1 LNRALNLL
9 ANCLVYPNEEEKSKH
24 APRRRAQLTM
34 NRKIHIPIT
43 LTVALMTVAWL
54 LGATSAQ
61 AQVPSKFVGSVTAI
75 SGTSVTVKTDAGDQ
89 RQFDV
94 PADAN
99 IKRIAPGE
107 KDLSKAA
114 AMAFTDLA
122 VGDRVL
128 VKLATDASTP
138 AAAQIIAVKQEDLAK
153 KQQKDR
159 DDWQRH
165 GVGGLVK
172 SVDAGTG
179 TISLTTGAGAT
190 AKTVTVHTTKA
201 TILKRYAPDSVRFDQ
216 AQPAPLDSIH
226 SGDQLRARGDKNA
239 DGTEITA
246 EEVVSGSFRNISGTI
261 SSIDPAASTLVIKDL
276 ATKKQVTVRIT
287 SDAQMRRLPDRMA
300 QMLATRL
307 KGGAAGSGAG
317 GPGAAGSGSA
327 GSGPAQPGAPSA
339 GPGGPGPA
347 AASAQPASG
356 SPQQHSFNGGGGPGG
371 APNAASGAAGAPS
384 GQAGGG
390 DPQQMLNR
398 APAIQLSD
406 LQKGEAVMIVSTE
419 GANEVSAVTLLAGV
433 EPLLQAPAASQN
445 LLSNWSMGSG
455 GGAEGAATP

>member
-1 LNRALNLL
+1 MRSDLQLGVGFNLL
-9 ANCLVYPNEEEKSKH
+9 SDYLVYPNEGEQLKR
-24 APRRRAQLTM
+24 APHGRAPLTM
-34 NRKIHIPIT
+34 NRPIHIRIS
-43 LTVALMTVAWL
+43 LAVALVAVACL
-54 LGATSAQ
+54 LRAATAQ
-61 AQVPSKFVGSVTAI
+61 APSRFVGSVTAI
-75 SGTSVTVKTDAGDQ
+75 SGTSVTVKTDSGAQ
-89 RQFDV
+89 QQFDV
-94 PADAN
+94 PAGAT
-99 IKRIAPGE
+99 ITRIAPGE

-122 VGDRVL
+122 VGDRIL
-128 VKLATDASTP
+128 VKLAPDASTP
-138 AAAQIIAVKQEDLAK
+138 TAAQIIAVKQEDLAK

-159 DDWQRH
+159 DDWQRR

-190 AKTVTVHTTKA
+190 AKTVTVQTTKA

-216 AQPAPLDSIH
+216 AQPAPIDAIH
-226 SGDQLRARGDKNA
+226 TGDQLRARGTKNA
-239 DGTEITA
+239 DGTEIA
-246 EEVVSGSFRNISGTI
+246 ADEVVSGSFRNISGTI
-261 SSIDPAASTLVIKDL
+261 SSIDSAASTLVIKDL
-276 ATKKQVTVRIT
+276 ATKKQVTVHIT

-300 QMLATRL
+300 QMLAMRL
-307 KGGAAGSGAG
+307 KGGTGASAASGSSPAGSGA
-317 GPGAAGSGSA
+317 A
-327 GSGPAQPGAPSA
+327 GAPASTV
-339 GPGGPGPA
+339 

-356 SPQQHSFNGGGGPGG
+356 SPQQHGSNSGGPGA
-371 APNAASGAAGAPS
+371 APNGAGAGAWS
-384 GQAGGG
+384 GQAGG

-419 GANEVSAVTLLAGV
+419 GAGDVTAVTLLAGV

>member
-1 LNRALNLL
+1 
-9 ANCLVYPNEEEKSKH
+9 
-24 APRRRAQLTM
+24 M
-34 NRKIHIPIT
+34 NRKRHIPIT
-43 LTVALMTVAWL
+43 LAVALTTVVWL
-54 LGATSAQ
+54 LGAALAEAQ
-61 AQVPSKFVGSVTAI
+61 APSRFVGSITAI
-75 SGTSVTVKTDAGDQ
+75 TGTSVTVKTDAGDQ

-94 PADAN
+94 PADAS
-99 IKRIAPGE
+99 IKRIEPGE

-114 AMAFTDLA
+114 PMAFTDLA

-128 VKLATDASTP
+128 VKLNPVPDTPTPVAT
-138 AAAQIIAVKQEDLAK
+138 QIIAVKQADLAK

-159 DDWQRH
+159 EDWQRR

-172 SVDAGTG
+172 SVDANTG
-179 TISLTTGAGAT
+179 TILLTTGAGAT
-190 AKTVTVHTTKA
+190 AKNVTVHTTKA

-216 AQPAPLDSIH
+216 AQLAPIDAIH
-226 SGDQLRARGDKNA
+226 SGDQLRARGDKNP

-261 SSIDPAASTLVIKDL
+261 SSIDPATSTLVIKDL

-287 SDAQMRRLPDRMA
+287 TDAQMRRLPDRMA
-300 QMLATRL
+300 QMLAMRL
-307 KGGAAGSGAG
+307 KEGAA
-317 GPGAAGSGSA
+317 GPGAAGPGAASA
-327 GSGPAQPGAPSA
+327 GRPGQE
-339 GPGGPGPA
+339 PA
-347 AASAQPASG
+347 AASPQPTSG
-356 SPQQHSFNGGGGPGG
+356 SPQQHSWNSGGGPGG
-371 APNAASGAAGAPS
+371 APNATGAGAGAGAWA
-384 GQAGGG
+384 GQGGG

-419 GANEVSAVTLLAGV
+419 GTGDVSAVTLLAGV